1 MLTFYDYL
9 SSLSK
14 TNTELLL
21 IFEAETILIFLFFY
35 LFNMYIWKPVQ
46 SILNTKMML
55 TQILFY
61 S

>member
-1 MLTFYDYL
+1 MLTIYDYL

-21 IFEAETILIFLFFY
+21 IFEAETILIFLFIY

>member
-1 MLTFYDYL
+1 MLTIYDYL

-21 IFEAETILIFLFFY
+21 IFEAETKLIFLFIF

>member
-1 MLTFYDYL
+1 MLTIYDYL

-21 IFEAETILIFLFFY
+21 ILEAETILIFLFIY

>member
-1 MLTFYDYL
+1 MIIKLL

-21 IFEAETILIFLFFY
+21 IFEAETILIFLFIY